1 MTKVFVQDNGGT
13 PACQTC
19 GIIWQGDINAAKNIQ
34 EIAESEII
42 DKQGRP
48 SAFERPTRTN
58 K

>member
-1 MTKVFVQDNGGT
+1 LDNL
-13 PACQTC
+13 ACQTC
-19 GIIWQGDINAAKNIQ
+19 GIIWQRDINAAKNIQ

-42 DKQGRP
+42 DEQGRP